1 MRKKQNFGFAC
12 ALYKVAKTFEIE
24 DRITKYLDQTLNRI
38 LTQGN
43 FGDCYLQSSFDLN
56 RHLLFLLYNTKKIY
70 ISFQQINFA
79 VKCSHG

>member
-24 DRITKYLDQTLNRI
+24 DRITKYLDQTLNQI
-38 LTQGN
+38 VTQGN

-56 RHLLFLLYNTKKIY
+56 RNLLFFIILY
-70 ISFQQINFA
+70 
-79 VKCSHG
+79 